1 MKTENIKSARNK
13 MVNQK
18 DFTNMY
24 YTRVMQVKMLV
35 APLNNLTAEE
45 ILNGLNDGKFE
56 IMDHE
61 FIVIAE
67 TINDD
72 EPKVVG
78 LVERLDTY
86 HGEVKEKDFK
96 LTE

>member
-1 MKTENIKSARNK
+1 MKTETIQSARNK
-13 MVNQK
+13 SVNQK
-18 DFTNMY
+18 DLANMY
-24 YTRVMQVKMLV
+24 YTRVMHVKMSV
-35 APLNNLTAEE
+35 APLNGLTKEE

-61 FIVIAE
+61 FIVVSE

-86 HGEVKEKDFK
+86 HGEVEEKDFK
-96 LTE
+96 LAE

>member
-1 MKTENIKSARNK
+1 MKTETIKSARNK
-13 MVNQK
+13 SVSSK

-24 YTRVMQVKMLV
+24 YTRVMHVKMSV
-35 APLNNLTAEE
+35 APLNGLTTEE
-45 ILNGLNDGKFE
+45 VLNGLNDGKFE

-61 FIVIAE
+61 FIVISE

-86 HGEVKEKDFK
+86 HGEVEEKDFK